1 MGGWMK
7 IASAGG
13 AALFSLS
20 GLQGCG
26 MVPARNVRSTPS
38 SSENLAPQETVTSLD
53 GTIALTLPKGW
64 QRDQNL
70 HDHAELQIS
79 YEAEQLYIIV
89 LRDLKASGGDRSDL
103 SIDDHAILT
112 LNALSSRLVEP
123 TISPPTAVRR
133 IGSYQARQV
142 DVQGYLDSVAV
153 TYLHT
158 TIETRYAFYQIL
170 AWTDP
175 EQFDS
180 HREQLQRV
188 INSFQER
195 SQPLP
200 DEPLLDEPLLDE
212 PEPNGTASDGEDNDT
227 APDTAEPNESPDSED
242 NDAASE
248 EQAPS
253 DLEPEDPEPLPEGEG
268 DRPNDD
274 PESDRSEPDIT
285 NEPNPDGPDADQQNP

>member
-200 DEPLLDEPLLDE
+200 DEPLLDEP
-212 PEPNGTASDGEDNDT
+212 EPNGATSDGEDNDA

-253 DLEPEDPEPLPEGEG
+253 DLEPENPEPLPEGEG

>member
-123 TISPPTAVRR
+123 TISPPTAIRR

-200 DEPLLDEPLLDE
+200 DESLLDE
-212 PEPNGTASDGEDNDT
+212 PEPNGAASDGEDNDA
-227 APDTAEPNESPDSED
+227 APNPAEPNESPGSED

-253 DLEPEDPEPLPEGEG
+253 DREPEDPEPLPEGEG

>member
-1 MGGWMK
+1 MK

-13 AALFSLS
+13 AALFSLG
-20 GLQGCG
+20 GLQGCE
-26 MVPARNVRSTPS
+26 MFPSRNISSTPS
-38 SSENLAPQETVTSLD
+38 PENLDSKETVASLD
-53 GTIALTLPKGW
+53 GTFALTLPKGW
-64 QRDQNL
+64 QRDQDL

-79 YEAEQLYIIV
+79 YDVEQLYIIV
-89 LRDLKASGGDRSDL
+89 LRDLKASGSDRSDL

-112 LNALSSRLVEP
+112 LNALSSRLAEP
-123 TISPPTAVRR
+123 SISPPTAVQR

-142 DVQGYLDSVAV
+142 EVQGHLDSVAV

-175 EQFDS
+175 EQFER

-188 INSFQER
+188 IDSFQER

-200 DEPLLDEPLLDE
+200 DEPLLDEP
-212 PEPNGTASDGEDNDT
+212 EPNGAASDGEDNDS
-227 APDTAEPNESPDSED
+227 APDTAEPDESPDSED
-242 NDAASE
+242 NDSASE
-248 EQAPS
+248 EQASS
-253 DLEPEDPEPLPEGEG
+253 DLAPEDSQPLPEEEG

-274 PESDRSEPDIT
+274 AESDRSEPDST
-285 NEPNPDGPDADQQNP
+285 NEPNPDGPATDQQNP

>member
-1 MGGWMK
+1 MK

-123 TISPPTAVRR
+123 TISPPTAIRR

-200 DEPLLDEPLLDE
+200 DESLLDE
-212 PEPNGTASDGEDNDT
+212 PEPNGAASDGEDNDA
-227 APDTAEPNESPDSED
+227 APNPAEPNESPGSED

-253 DLEPEDPEPLPEGEG
+253 DREPEDPEPLPEGEG

>member
-53 GTIALTLPKGW
+53 GTFALTLPKGW

-89 LRDLKASGGDRSDL
+89 LRDLKASGSDRSEL

-112 LNALSSRLVEP
+112 LNALSSRLAEP
-123 TISPPTAVRR
+123 SISPPTAVRR

-142 DVQGYLDSVAV
+142 EVQGYLDSVAV

-158 TIETRYAFYQIL
+158 TIETRHAFYQIL

-175 EQFDS
+175 AQFDS
-180 HREQLQRV
+180 HREQLQQV

-200 DEPLLDEPLLDE
+200 DEPLLDEP
-212 PEPNGTASDGEDNDT
+212 EPNGAASDGEDND
-227 APDTAEPNESPDSED
+227 ALPNPAETNESPDRED

-253 DLEPEDPEPLPEGEG
+253 DREPENPEPLPEEEG
-268 DRPNDD
+268 DRPKDD
-274 PESDRSEPDIT
+274 PESDRSELDIT
-285 NEPNPDGPDADQQNP
+285 NEPSPDGPDADQQNP

>member
-89 LRDLKASGGDRSDL
+89 LRDLKASGGDRPEL

-200 DEPLLDEPLLDE
+200 DESLLDE
-212 PEPNGTASDGEDNDT
+212 PEPNGAASDGEDNDA

-253 DLEPEDPEPLPEGEG
+253 DLEPENPEPLPEGEG